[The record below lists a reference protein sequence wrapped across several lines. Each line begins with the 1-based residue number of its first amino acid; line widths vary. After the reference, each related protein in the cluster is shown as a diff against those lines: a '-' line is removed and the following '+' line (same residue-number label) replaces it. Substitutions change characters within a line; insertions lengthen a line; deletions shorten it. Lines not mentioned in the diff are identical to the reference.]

1 MNKEQIRS
9 AVLTKNPFLKL
20 TYYRWKLSK
29 TCVQNF
35 VQKIRVE
42 NGRRLVF
49 ERAGAYLHF
58 DAVPLRYG
66 RGAGQVSNWRR
77 CGGGGGRKTS
87 IHFTC
92 QRCNDPAGFAL
103 VPIYVAAK
111 TGGEGGLG

>member
-9 AVLTKNPFLKL
+9 AVLTKKPFLKL

-29 TCVQNF
+29 TCVQIYF

-42 NGRRLVF
+42 YGRRLVF

-66 RGAGQVSNWRR
+66 RGTGQVSNRR
-77 CGGGGGRKTS
+77 GSGGRQKTQYTFYMS
-87 IHFTC
+87 K
-92 QRCNDPAGFAL
+92 
-103 VPIYVAAK
+103 V
-111 TGGEGGLG
+111 

>member
-9 AVLTKNPFLKL
+9 AVLTKKPFLKL
-20 TYYRWKLSK
+20 TYYRWILSK
-29 TCVQNF
+29 TCVQIYF

-66 RGAGQVSNWRR
+66 RGAGQVSNWRE
-77 CGGGGGRKTS
+77 CGGGGQNNQYTFYMSK
-87 IHFTC
+87 
-92 QRCNDPAGFAL
+92 
-103 VPIYVAAK
+103 V
-111 TGGEGGLG
+111 

>member
-9 AVLTKNPFLKL
+9 AVLTKNPFFKL

-29 TCVQNF
+29 TCVQIYF

-66 RGAGQVSNWRR
+66 RGAGQVSN
-77 CGGGGGRKTS
+77 GRG
-87 IHFTC
+87 C
-92 QRCNDPAGFAL
+92 
-103 VPIYVAAK
+103 
-111 TGGEGGLG
+111 GEGAEKPVYILHVKGVTIRQGSH

>member
-9 AVLTKNPFLKL
+9 AVLTKNPFLKR

-29 TCVQNF
+29 TCVQIYF

-66 RGAGQVSNWRR
+66 RGAGQVSN
-77 CGGGGGRKTS
+77 GRG
-87 IHFTC
+87 C
-92 QRCNDPAGFAL
+92 
-103 VPIYVAAK
+103 
-111 TGGEGGLG
+111 GEGAENPVYILHVKGVTIRQGSH